1 MAKID
6 LEFCKLISTILTEGK
21 DYIDKNRNVTRK
33 QIPSYTFRHEFK
45 DGFPAI
51 TVKELF
57 WKGIIGELLW
67 FLKGDTNTQ
76 YLVDNNIHIWDKDA
90 LWFYNKQING
100 EFYGNVSME
109 QYQTHIKSYS
119 VGKNYSYQ
127 WRSFNGIID
136 QISNLINN
144 MINNIMSTYL
154 IVTAWN
160 PSELSETALAPCH
173 YGFQII
179 GVPLEDETFGFELH
193 WKQRSCDTFLGIP
206 FNISSYA
213 ALAKILEMFTGYKA
227 LAIQGDLKAVHLYEN
242 QFEVAN
248 ELLKRDPNKFDK
260 CELSVPVYL
269 SSNILSINEKIN
281 TLNINDFQLIGY
293 ESYDKLKV
301 EMMSKL

>member
-6 LEFCKLISTILTEGK
+6 LEFCKLISTILTEGR
-21 DYIDKNRNVTRK
+21 DYIDKNRNITRK

-51 TVKELF
+51 TIKELF
-57 WKGIIGELLW
+57 WKGVIGELLW
-67 FLKGDTNTQ
+67 FLKGDTNTK
-76 YLVDNNIHIWDKDA
+76 YLVDNGIHIWDKDA
-90 LWFYNKQING
+90 LWYFNRPINSCSVDMDMAQ
-100 EFYGNVSME
+100 FKDV
-109 QYQTHIKSYS
+109 IKFCS

-127 WRSFNGIID
+127 WRNFNGEVD
-136 QISNLINN
+136 QIEDLITR
-144 MINNIMSTYL
+144 MRSNIMSTYL

-160 PSELSETALAPCH
+160 PSELNETALAPCH

-179 GVPLEDETFGFELH
+179 GVPLEDGTFGFELH

-227 LAIQGDLKAVHLYEN
+227 IAIQGDLKAVHLYEN

-248 ELLKRDPNKFDK
+248 ELLKRDPNLYDK
-260 CELSVPVYL
+260 CELSVPTYL
-269 SSNILSINEKIN
+269 SSEFINVDTKISE
-281 TLNINDFQLIGY
+281 LNINDFQLIGY
-293 ESYDKLKV
+293 NSHDKLKV